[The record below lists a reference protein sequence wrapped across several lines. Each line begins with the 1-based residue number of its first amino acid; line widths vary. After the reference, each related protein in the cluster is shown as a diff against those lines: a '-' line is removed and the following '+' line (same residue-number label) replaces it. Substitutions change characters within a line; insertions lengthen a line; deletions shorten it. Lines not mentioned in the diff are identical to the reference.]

1 MKFVL
6 AVLLCVAFKVQA
18 TPMKYIKNPT
28 DEQCRQY
35 MVYKEARG
43 DSLKALR
50 AVLDVLDNRMAT
62 YGTKACKELKKAGQY
77 PYFKYGVKLVKDKEF
92 LTKYDAATR
101 MAPILTDRR
110 YIFFNSIKHSFAT
123 GHKKI
128 GHLYFSRLKE
138 KR

>member
-6 AVLLCVAFKVQA
+6 ALLLLATSSAQA
-18 TPMKYIKNPT
+18 AQKYIKNPT
-28 DEQCRQY
+28 DDQCRQY

-77 PYFKYGVKLVKDKEF
+77 PYFKYGVKLVKDKDF
-92 LTKYDAATR
+92 LTKYAAAIR

-110 YIFFNSIKHSFAT
+110 YIFFNNSKHSFAT
-123 GHKKI
+123 GHKRI
-128 GHLYFSRLKE
+128 GKMWFSRLKE